1 MLTFCLDS
9 KYVFLVTGKLSKAES
24 FENPVGLG
32 THSQSMRESSD
43 ASFGLE
49 ITSLGELERSDW
61 WCVFACQQDTQ
72 KWDSWN
78 TEQLPFFMDLSPK
91 PSKGIK
97 RLYLSAS

>member
-9 KYVFLVTGKLSKAES
+9 KYVFLVTGKLSKAEF
-24 FENPVGLG
+24 FENPVWLG
-32 THSQSMRESSD
+32 THSQSTRESSE

-49 ITSLGELERSDW
+49 TTSLGGLERSDW